1 MTRSSYLFQASL
13 FIVWLSVLYPG
24 LAQAVQKGDFTISPE
39 EAAIPVDQIHSGGPP
54 KDGIPS
60 IDRPRFL
67 TEEKSRLQPTDRILG
82 LMWNG
87 VAKAYPI
94 AIMNWHEIVND
105 QFGKDPVVITYC
117 PLCGSGVAFH
127 AEVRGETLQFG
138 VSGLLYNSDV
148 LLYDRK
154 TESLWSQLLSR
165 AVTGEMNGTRLK
177 VLPLMVTTWEEW
189 KQLYPATV
197 VLSRDT
203 GHFRDYDRDPY
214 AGYET
219 SEGIYFPVS
228 KKDPRYHPKEQI
240 IGLEVNGAFKAYP
253 VAELSLKGGKITDEF
268 AGKKLV
274 IDYNPVSQS
283 VRFFDQQG
291 TEIAVIRTFW
301 FAWYAFHPETAVY
314 KP

>member
-1 MTRSSYLFQASL
+1 MIAGWAF
-13 FIVWLSVLYPG
+13 F
-24 LAQAVQKGDFTISPE
+24 AQPNTGHAVRKGDFDISLDTST
-39 EAAIPVDQIHSGGPP
+39 IPVDEIHSGGPP

-60 IDRPRFL
+60 IDKPVFL
-67 TEEKSRLQPTDRILG
+67 TPDKSPQQDQDRVLG

-94 AIMNWHEIVND
+94 NIMNWHEIVND
-105 QFGKDPVVITYC
+105 QFGAEPVVITYC
-117 PLCGSGVAFH
+117 PLCGSGVAFQ
-127 AEVRGETLQFG
+127 AQVGDEALQFG

-154 TESLWSQLLSR
+154 TGSLWSQLLSR
-165 AVTGEMNGTRLK
+165 AVTGKMKGTRLK
-177 VLPLMVTTWEEW
+177 VLPLMVTTWAEW
-189 KQLYPATV
+189 KQLYPETV

-214 AGYET
+214 AGYEA
-219 SEGIYFPVS
+219 SQGIYFPVS

-240 IGLEVNGAFKAYP
+240 LGLEINGQFKAYP
-253 VAELSLKGGKITDEF
+253 VAELSLTKGKLKDEF
-268 AGKKLV
+268 AGQG
-274 IDYNPVSQS
+274 IRIEYNPASQS
-283 VRFFDQQG
+283 ARFYDQEG
-291 TEIAVIRTFW
+291 SELTVIRTFW

>member
-1 MTRSSYLFQASL
+1 MSRATFLVQAVIL
-13 FIVWLSVLYPG
+13 VGWLSLLLPG
-24 LAQAVQKGDFTISPE
+24 AAQAVRKGDFNISPE
-39 EAAIPVDQIHSGGPP
+39 QASIPVDEIHSGGPP

-60 IDRPRFL
+60 VDQPKFLKAGQSKLEAGDRV
-67 TEEKSRLQPTDRILG
+67 LG

-87 VAKAYPI
+87 VAKAYPVD
-94 AIMNWHEIVND
+94 IMNWHEIVND
-105 QFGKDPVVITYC
+105 RFGSDPVVITYC

-127 AEVRGETLQFG
+127 AQVRGEAIEFG

-189 KQLYPATV
+189 KQLYPETV

-219 SEGIYFPVS
+219 SQGIYFPVS
-228 KKDPRYHPKEQI
+228 KKDPRYHPKEQVL
-240 IGLEVNGAFKAYP
+240 GLEIKGQFKAYP
-253 VAELSLKGGKITDEF
+253 VAELSLKAGKFKDEF
-268 AGKKLV
+268 AGQTFT

-283 VRFFDQQG
+283 ARFFNSLG
-291 TEIAVIRTFW
+291 EEIAVIRTFW

>member
-1 MTRSSYLFQASL
+1 MSRFPHYLL
-13 FIVWLSVLYPG
+13 MVIVTGWAFF
-24 LAQAVQKGDFTISPE
+24 AQPNTSHAVRKGDFDISSNSS
-39 EAAIPVDQIHSGGPP
+39 AIPVEEIHSGGPP

-60 IDRPRFL
+60 IDKPVFL
-67 TEEKSRLQPTDRILG
+67 SPDKSPLQDQDRVLG

-94 AIMNWHEIVND
+94 NIMNWHEIVND
-105 QFGKDPVVITYC
+105 QFGKEPVVITYC
-117 PLCGSGVAFH
+117 PLCGSGVAFE
-127 AEVRGETLQFG
+127 AQVGGEALQFG

-165 AVTGEMNGTRLK
+165 AVTGKMKGTRLRM
-177 VLPLMVTTWEEW
+177 LPLMVTTWAEW
-189 KQLYPATV
+189 QQLYPETV

-219 SEGIYFPVS
+219 SQGIYFPVS
-228 KKDPRYHPKEQI
+228 KKDPRYHPKEQV
-240 IGLEVNGAFKAYP
+240 IGLEIKGQFKAYP
-253 VAELSLKGGKITDEF
+253 VAELSLTQGTLKDEF
-268 AGKKLV
+268 AGQV
-274 IDYNPVSQS
+274 IRIEYNPVSQS
-283 VRFFDQQG
+283 ARFFDQQG
-291 TEIAVIRTFW
+291 IELAVIRTFW

>member
-1 MTRSSYLFQASL
+1 MVMIAGWAF
-13 FIVWLSVLYPG
+13 F
-24 LAQAVQKGDFTISPE
+24 AQPNTGHAVRKGDFDILLDTST
-39 EAAIPVDQIHSGGPP
+39 IPVDEIHSGGPP

-60 IDRPRFL
+60 IDKPVFL
-67 TEEKSRLQPTDRILG
+67 TPDKSPQQDQDRVLG

-94 AIMNWHEIVND
+94 NIMNWHEIVND
-105 QFGKDPVVITYC
+105 QFGAEPVVITYC
-117 PLCGSGVAFH
+117 PLCGSGVAFQ
-127 AEVRGETLQFG
+127 AQVGDEALQFG

-154 TESLWSQLLSR
+154 TGSLWSQLLSR
-165 AVTGEMNGTRLK
+165 AVTGKMKGTRLK
-177 VLPLMVTTWEEW
+177 VLPLMVTTWAEW
-189 KQLYPATV
+189 KQLYPETV

-219 SEGIYFPVS
+219 SQGIYFPVS

-240 IGLEVNGAFKAYP
+240 LGLEINGQFKAYP
-253 VAELSLKGGKITDEF
+253 VAELSLTKGKLKDEF
-268 AGKKLV
+268 AGQG
-274 IDYNPVSQS
+274 IRIEYNPASQS
-283 VRFFDQQG
+283 ARFYDQEG
-291 TEIAVIRTFW
+291 SELTVIRTFW